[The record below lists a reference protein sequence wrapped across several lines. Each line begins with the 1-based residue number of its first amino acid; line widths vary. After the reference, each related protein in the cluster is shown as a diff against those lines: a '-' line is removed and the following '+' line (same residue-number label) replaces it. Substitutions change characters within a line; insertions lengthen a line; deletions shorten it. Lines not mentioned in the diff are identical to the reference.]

1 MNEITKKINIY
12 SSLSFCIGIILA
24 YFFAL
29 APNLKLY
36 KLLNILGVLFS
47 IIGILIISQYV
58 LKSENLKKFVSDK
71 FTAYALISLSMIPVG
86 MMFGSLG
93 TMLLFIL
100 SGMEDIST
108 VFIIVKFAGV
118 ILLFVFTPLFII
130 DYFVDILFFRNLPFP
145 ESKLKKTVFIGWYL
159 LLSGLLV
166 QLIAAILAVY
176 S

>member
-100 SGMEDIST
+100 SGIQDIST

-130 DYFVDILFFRNLPFP
+130 EYFVDIALPPGSAISINPTSVRLSIQWVNVFFNIPYF
-145 ESKLKKTVFIGWYL
+145 SA
-159 LLSGLLV
+159 S
-166 QLIAAILAVY
+166 A
-176 S
+176 